1 MFIMFE
7 YNFDSKEFALIVL
20 SVLSRIDFVT
30 NLLNG
35 LPQSET
41 VRANYESEL
50 SSLRALYS
58 KLTCSHEKE
67 TLS

>member
-1 MFIMFE
+1 MFE

-20 SVLSRIDFVT
+20 SVLTRIDFVT
-30 NLLNG
+30 NLLAG
-35 LPQSET
+35 QPQSET
-41 VRANYESEL
+41 VRAIYETEL
-50 SSLRALYS
+50 SSLHAFYN

>member
-1 MFIMFE
+1 MFE
-7 YNFDSKEFALIVL
+7 YFDSKELALIVL
-20 SVLSRIDFVT
+20 SVLTRIDFVT

-41 VRANYESEL
+41 VRAIYETEL
-50 SSLRALYS
+50 SSLHALYS

>member
-1 MFIMFE
+1 MYE

-41 VRANYESEL
+41 VRAIYETEL
-50 SSLRALYS
+50 SSLHALYS
-58 KLTCSHEKE
+58 KPTCSYEKE

>member
-1 MFIMFE
+1 MFE

-20 SVLSRIDFVT
+20 SVLTRIDFVT

-41 VRANYESEL
+41 VRAIYETEL
-50 SSLRALYS
+50 SSLHALYS
-58 KLTCSHEKE
+58 KLTRSHEKE

>member
-1 MFIMFE
+1 MFE

-20 SVLSRIDFVT
+20 SVRTRIDSVA

-35 LPQSET
+35 LPQYET
-41 VRANYESEL
+41 VRSIYETEL
-50 SSLRALYS
+50 SSLHALYS

-67 TLS
+67 SFS

>member
-1 MFIMFE
+1 MFE
-7 YNFDSKEFALIVL
+7 YNFDSKEFALIAF
-20 SVLSRIDFVT
+20 SVHTRIDFVT

-41 VRANYESEL
+41 VRAIYETEL
-50 SSLRALYS
+50 SSLHALYS